1 MKKGILFIVLI
12 LLAGCST
19 FNSSIVKEYDAN
31 QTIHYSRMAE
41 INDSEIGNY
50 SIYFEAGDKI
60 PVTVNIKSDIAAANN
75 EKIYLTLI
83 KRLYFRIFIPA
94 GFRDMDEAAQKT
106 SARDIKV
113 YTSLDNIN
121 WAPSNDIRAIRKTLG
136 IKKGNITIGAGITK
150 EAGVNMGIDIV
161 AR

>member
-1 MKKGILFIVLI
+1 MKKGILFVLLV
-12 LLAGCST
+12 LLSGCST

-31 QTIHYSRMAE
+31 QTVHYSRMAE
-41 INDSEIGNY
+41 INDSDIADY
-50 SIYFEAGDKI
+50 SIYFEARDKI
-60 PVTVNIKSDIAAANN
+60 PVTVNIKSDIAEADN
-75 EKIYLTLI
+75 EKINLTVL

-94 GFRDMDEAAQKT
+94 GFNDMDEAGKKAAAK
-106 SARDIKV
+106 DIMV
-113 YTSLDNIN
+113 YTSLDNIH

-161 AR
+161 AQ